1 MPTFD
6 FVSETDKQEIKNAVD
21 QANRELES
29 RFDFR
34 GVGAN
39 VAYLEK
45 DKKIVLSVPALN
57 ETKLEDVEDIL
68 RNKFIKR
75 KIDTRVLDKQT
86 LEKGN
91 HSKQAFKIKE
101 GIDQETA
108 KKIVKYIKDKH
119 EKVKASIQKDQIR
132 VEGKKRDD
140 LQEVIAGARAQDFG
154 VQLQVQ
160 NLRD

>member
-39 VAYLEK
+39 IEYLEK
-45 DKKIVLSVPALN
+45 DKKIVLSVPSMN
-57 ETKLEDVEDIL
+57 EAKLEDMEDIL
-68 RNKFIKR
+68 RNKLIKR
-75 KIDTRVLDKQT
+75 KIDTRILDKQT
-86 LEKGN
+86 LDKGN
-91 HSKQAFKIKE
+91 HSKQAFKLKE

-119 EKVKASIQKDQIR
+119 DKVKCSIQKDQVR

-140 LQEVIAGARAQDFG
+140 LQDVIAGARTQDFG

>member
-21 QANRELES
+21 QANREIES

-34 GVGAN
+34 GVDAKIE
-39 VAYLEK
+39 YLEK
-45 DKKIVLSVPALN
+45 EKKIVLSVPSLDEA
-57 ETKLEDVEDIL
+57 KLENVEEIL
-68 RNKFIKR
+68 RAKLVKR
-75 KIDTRVLDKQT
+75 GVDTRILDKQT

-91 HSKQAFKIKE
+91 RAKQAFKLKE
-101 GIDQETA
+101 GIDQDIA
-108 KKIVKYIKDKH
+108 KKIVKYIKDNH
-119 EKVKASIQKDQIR
+119 DKVKASIQKDQIR

-140 LQEVIAGARAQDFG
+140 LQAVIAGAKAQDFG